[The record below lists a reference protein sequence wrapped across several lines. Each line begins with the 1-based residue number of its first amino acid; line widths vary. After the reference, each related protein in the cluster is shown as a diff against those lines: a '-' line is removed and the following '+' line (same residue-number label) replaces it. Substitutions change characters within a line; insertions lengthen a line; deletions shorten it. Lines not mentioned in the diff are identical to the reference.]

1 MAKTRRD
8 ESKTHRERWKHDVEG
23 CVQGQKYTTAGK
35 PEVDGWTV
43 GPTTWS
49 SRPSGPR
56 RRERARK
63 STLTG
68 QSTLVATRDLLISVP
83 NRVPPPPDYCL
94 DKHIRITTP
103 HQSSYSNAQHP

>member
-8 ESKTHRERWKHDVEG
+8 ESQTHRERWKHDVEG

-56 RRERARK
+56 RRELARK

-68 QSTLVATRDLLISVP
+68 QSTLLATRDLLISVP
-83 NRVPPPPDYCL
+83 NRVAPALDYWL
-94 DKHIRITTP
+94 GHAMRI
-103 HQSSYSNAQHP
+103 SSAAYR